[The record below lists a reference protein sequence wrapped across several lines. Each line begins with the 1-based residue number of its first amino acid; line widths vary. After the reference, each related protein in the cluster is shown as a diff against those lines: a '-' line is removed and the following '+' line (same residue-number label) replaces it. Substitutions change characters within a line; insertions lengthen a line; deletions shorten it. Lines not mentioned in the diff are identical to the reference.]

1 MLGVTTAAQPHI
13 NRPTPVSVLNNF
25 TWPNPAE
32 RFTFE
37 ADADDTS
44 LCSKALARCER
55 AKRLFD
61 LERWTG
67 LVVSLLLHGKMRH
80 RESGCFVVERWRQ
93 SRKNK
98 LGEQHAQLNTAL
110 ELTLRCKK
118 VQSRRQILFATEN
131 LLMLCLTASLSLS
144 YGVTPRLATQ
154 RVGAVRMDLE

>member
-44 LCSKALARCER
+44 LHAPRSKALARCER

-67 LVVSLLLHGKMRH
+67 LVVSLLLYSKLAS
-80 RESGCFVVERWRQ
+80 REWMFRGGVWR
-93 SRKNK
+93 
-98 LGEQHAQLNTAL
+98 
-110 ELTLRCKK
+110 
-118 VQSRRQILFATEN
+118 
-131 LLMLCLTASLSLS
+131 
-144 YGVTPRLATQ
+144 
-154 RVGAVRMDLE
+154 